1 MSSFGSASGSASAIT
16 PLWAFILVALISM
29 FATTKRDAPVAPESK
44 KKYQEP

>member
-29 FATTKRDAPVAPESK
+29 FVTKRDAPVAPESK